1 MLTSRRTKLNLI
13 TVSAI
18 TLAIFALVMHE
29 AYVDGP
35 TKEVFGS
42 VVGLQQIADNS
53 QPRIRRY
60 VAVKLDNGSI
70 VQARVD
76 GYVTLVPGS
85 RAVFVEIATPLF
97 GFKRYRFN
105 RRLERDLAKPG
116 APLSV
121 VSP

>member
-1 MLTSRRTKLNLI
+1 VPGFDCLI
-13 TVSAI
+13 LLGWFPGKANNKSLVP
-18 TLAIFALVMHE
+18 TL
-29 AYVDGP
+29 P
-35 TKEVFGS
+35 
-42 VVGLQQIADNS
+42 
-53 QPRIRRY
+53 
-60 VAVKLDNGSI
+60 VKLDNGSI

-116 APLSV
+116 APLNV